1 MGEWK
6 CWTNDTYYEMVANMK
21 VKKIKKALEISQA
34 YISNCFLYMIIRRL
48 IGGHFT
54 DIGLVLLN
62 ITVFTGVISIML
74 RFIYFVIVKPG
85 KLQYPKDQ
93 MLYIILAISITCLL
107 IELFMF
113 E

>member
-1 MGEWK
+1 
-6 CWTNDTYYEMVANMK
+6 MVANMK

-34 YISNCFLYMIIRRL
+34 YISNCFLYMMIRRL

-54 DIGLVLLN
+54 DIGLVLLK
-62 ITVFTGVISIML
+62 ITVFTAVISVIL
-74 RFIYFVIVKPG
+74 KFIFFVIVKP
-85 KLQYPKDQ
+85 KDYQYPKEQ
-93 MLYIILAISITCLL
+93 NIYIIPAILITCLL